1 MPLCGEAALF
11 EPLGREDQTRTI
23 KSQDFH
29 PIGSLGSED
38 EDRPRIGV
46 LAQAL
51 GHQPGKRVHPFAEV
65 HGLCGDQHLQI
76 GADGD
81 HGRACR
87 VAITV
92 ASVAA
97 STPIGTRTVP
107 AGITISIMGAGT
119 SGVGDGVS
127 AMIDP
132 AGLPTGPSISTGT
145 KTGSR
150 PSSDVA
156 SATGLGRALLT
167 CRRQAKSRPRL
178 RPWWRRIFETLAA
191 TIATF
196 SRADRA
202 RRLLPV
208 IRSRRRS
215 LARACLS

>member
-23 KSQDFH
+23 KGQDLH

-46 LAQAL
+46 LAQAV
-51 GHQPGKRVHPFAEV
+51 GHEACERIHALAEV
-65 HGLCGDQHLQI
+65 HGLSGNQHRQI

-81 HGRACR
+81 HARAR
-87 VAITV
+87 KVASTV

-97 STPIGTRTVP
+97 STPVGTRTVTV
-107 AGITISIMGAGT
+107 GITISIRGAST
-119 SGVGDGVS
+119 RGVGDG
-127 AMIDP
+127 APEMIGP

-150 PSSDVA
+150 ASSEAA

-167 CRRQAKSRPRL
+167 CRRQLKSRPRL
-178 RPWWRRIFETLAA
+178 RRCRRAISETLAPGAKVSA
-191 TIATF
+191 TIAAF
-196 SRADRA
+196 S
-202 RRLLPV
+202 
-208 IRSRRRS
+208 
-215 LARACLS
+215 